1 MPAAAIVPP
10 VGFRPPTGF
19 GPPVSGLGPPA
30 ADPDRGVAV
39 RGVAAGEDV
48 GVCPDPAAAR
58 WGCVDLGA
66 TLDGAGTI
74 DAGTDIAGSGGPVES
89 ENEQDAIYRQ
99 TRQARN
105 LDL

>member
-1 MPAAAIVPP
+1 MPATAIVPP
-10 VGFRPPTGF
+10 VGFGPPTGF
-19 GPPVSGLGPPA
+19 GPPVSGLGPAPA

-48 GVCPDPAAAR
+48 GVCPDPAR
-58 WGCVDLGA
+58 WGCVDLREA
-66 TLDGAGTI
+66 LDG
-74 DAGTDIAGSGGPVES
+74 GTDIAGSGGPVES

-105 LDL
+105 LDF